1 MNNDN
6 ELLELYEERVNK
18 YIDEKRKTDDLFDYV
33 NRLEERINKAI
44 EYIESRHIKAG
55 VELMPRE
62 KELLDILKGEE
73 NE

>member
-6 ELLELYEERVNK
+6 ELLDLYEERVNK

-33 NRLEERINKAI
+33 NRLEERIDKAI
-44 EYIESRHIKAG
+44 EYIENYNIHNMEYNTQS
-55 VELMPRE
+55 
-62 KELLDILKGEE
+62 LLNILKGEE

>member
-6 ELLELYEERVNK
+6 ELLDLYEERVNK
-18 YIDEKRKTDDLFDYV
+18 YIDEKRKADDLFDYI

-44 EYIESRHIKAG
+44 EYINMYDEFIPK
-55 VELMPRE
+55 V
-62 KELLDILKGEE
+62 KINELLNILKGEE